1 MVESDILPKSQR
13 EEIFKKLSSLQA
25 NKVSLFLWSFGFF
38 PGPHTAATSG

>member
-25 NKVSLFLWSFGFF
+25 NKVSCFFGLLVLS
-38 PGPHTAATSG
+38 GSHTAATSS